1 MKENRQILEIRLDGG
16 NLSLNFVNTIHD
28 RYEEPLE
35 DYLHNYLDLITWA
48 NFADAIN
55 SSQKKRLLQRSRE
68 NQEEANQVYKDS
80 IQLREAIYQCVV
92 SLINRD
98 EVPPVNM
105 QVINQWVSKAFSNL
119 ELAQLDNSFVLDW
132 KAENSGLESVLWPII
147 RSFADLVTSDDRG
160 RIKQCS
166 NCGWVFV
173 DNSKNKS
180 RRWCSMETCGNR
192 VKAQRHADKTRT

>member
-98 EVPPVNM
+98 EVSAVNM

>member
-98 EVPPVNM
+98 EVPAVNM